1 MVLSF
6 NQYQVNTLDSN
17 SGEQIM
23 NKESAGFVNTD
34 CDIVENILLGILRLT
49 VNEENIFDNNRIADL
64 NNLYNSVVY
73 GRY

>member
-1 MVLSF
+1 MLTY

-49 VNEENIFDNNRIADL
+49 IDVQNIFDDNRIANL
-64 NNLYNSVVY
+64 NSLYNSMVY

>member
-1 MVLSF
+1 MLTY

-49 VNEENIFDNNRIADL
+49 VDVQNIFDNNRLANL
-64 NNLYNSVVY
+64 NSLYNSMVY

>member
-23 NKESAGFVNTD
+23 NKELIGFVNTD